1 MIPGLQVTESEVL
14 TASQRLDEMREAER
28 VAAEAEQQRS
38 EAKAALD
45 RAKALGELKAALERA
60 RFLGLPEADCAPAA
74 ARAKVLEEE
83 EKRVKEAEERRRAAA
98 AALERALAAAT
109 VNESARNL
117 AEALGERPLE
127 ALDRALR
134 EAREAGVANAEIERA
149 ELRRKELEQRAKA
162 QAAAAKAL
170 QEAQNE
176 LEAAKTAR
184 DIETLRHAIRDATEA
199 AVPDTELNVAKTLL
213 TNLTEERNRRILE
226 KQREAKRR
234 AQATERLEQSIKAR
248 DITRLKADIEHGVS
262 LDIDKKLLA
271 TAEATLRAAEEEA
284 EQERL
289 AEERRDVAKSAL
301 RAAVEGRELEPVPS
315 GVCFRCATG
324 IPQCSNITIIISSLE
339 FRTFGLLLR
348 VPDYSNRRGRLPMLS
363 ETREGGR
370 VLNLRSTRCGNVSAL
385 FSTFIYCLSEFKLR
399 YVPIL
404 ENSLLLLHLNEYCC
418 LAHILV

>member
-14 TASQRLDEMREAER
+14 AASQRLDEMREAER

-83 EKRVKEAEERRRAAA
+83 ENRVKEAEERRRAAA

-109 VNESARNL
+109 VNESARTV

-226 KQREAKRR
+226 EQREAERRR

-324 IPQCSNITIIISSLE
+324 IPQCFNITIIISSLE

-348 VPDYSNRRGRLPMLS
+348 VPDYTNRRGRLPMLS

-370 VLNLRSTRCGNVSAL
+370 VLNLRSTRYGNVSAL
-385 FSTFIYCLSEFKLR
+385 SSTYIVYLS
-399 YVPIL
+399 
-404 ENSLLLLHLNEYCC
+404 
-418 LAHILV
+418 